1 MAVFHLPQETPK
13 THKASLLQNSCCGS
27 RGGRFTVVWAE
38 NHGYHWDTRGTT
50 WGHHGGIRCNL
61 PFYWYIDVQYIVY
74 SGDIRISNWS
84 TGYELWVCLKLCKKK
99 QFQPLRGKGWS
110 SIKSG
115 CRSQMV
121 ECQLLFQWD
130 QLKQAYPLPFDVQIS
145 PENQLKSPS
154 WTPEPL
160 LQGKSDQIWRRPLE
174 PSASKESKRC
184 LTLEA
189 YFQKLAFLDVC
200 TSLSGFLLLQFADR
214 NGILS
219 ATRPEEVWYQSYH
232 NIKHRRSSPWI
243 WLTQRKKAFEF
254 VKDC

>member
-99 QFQPLRGKGWS
+99 TVPAIAGQRM
-110 SIKSG
+110 IKHQIG
-115 CRSQMV
+115 M
-121 ECQLLFQWD
+121 
-130 QLKQAYPLPFDVQIS
+130 QIS
-145 PENQLKSPS
+145 NGWVSTALPVGPVEAGLPATLWRPNLTRKPVEITQLNPWATPS
-154 WTPEPL
+154 R
-160 LQGKSDQIWRRPLE
+160 KIRPD
-174 PSASKESKRC
+174 
-184 LTLEA
+184 
-189 YFQKLAFLDVC
+189 LA
-200 TSLSGFLLLQFADR
+200 TSLGTF
-214 NGILS
+214 GIE
-219 ATRPEEVWYQSYH
+219 R
-232 NIKHRRSSPWI
+232 I
-243 WLTQRKKAFEF
+243 
-254 VKDC
+254 

>member
-1 MAVFHLPQETPK
+1 MNFE
-13 THKASLLQNSCCGS
+13 C
-27 RGGRFTVVWAE
+27 VWNCA
-38 NHGYHWDTRGTT
+38 
-50 WGHHGGIRCNL
+50 
-61 PFYWYIDVQYIVY
+61 
-74 SGDIRISNWS
+74 
-84 TGYELWVCLKLCKKK
+84 KKK

-110 SIKSG
+110 SITSG